1 MPVAKTFTSF
11 SCQASSAPTSGTT
24 TFRVRINGASVGT
37 ACTFSGS
44 GDGNTVAGTY
54 AVAAGDTVDVQ
65 VSNSSSNSS
74 RSFAWGLGG

>member
-11 SCQASSAPTSGTT
+11 SCQASSAPSGGTT
-24 TFRVRINGASVGT
+24 TFRVRINSVSVGT
-37 ACTFSGS
+37 ACTFSS

-54 AVAAGDTVDVQ
+54 TVAAGDTVDVQ

-74 RSFAWGLGG
+74 RAFAWGLGG